1 MKVYQALSIEV
12 THCCDED
19 VIRTSSGYTYFN
31 EKWLTNGTAPAT
43 FDTFDEGGIKQ

>member
-19 VIRTSSGYTYFN
+19 VIRTSGYAYFN
-31 EKWLTNGTAPAT
+31 EEWLTSSTNPTTYGTFA
-43 FDTFDEGGIKQ
+43 EGGDE